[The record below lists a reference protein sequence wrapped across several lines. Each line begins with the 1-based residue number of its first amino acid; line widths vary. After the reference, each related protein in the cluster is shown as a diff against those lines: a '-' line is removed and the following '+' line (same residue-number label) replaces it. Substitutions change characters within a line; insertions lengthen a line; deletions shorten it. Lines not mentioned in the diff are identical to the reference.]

1 MKLTHKVFA
10 VGAVMIGL
18 LGSGATATTA
28 AAATTPTPPPGPSA
42 SPSPRSVADIK
53 HHINMHLTKVIGQA
67 TAARKR
73 VAADPNLTAAQKAR
87 LDTDLSKLIADA
99 TTARREVNAATDRAG
114 LQAARPALEAVK
126 ADRHQLHKD
135 WQAIHPHG
143 TPLPTE
149 TSSEVPTAPSTS

>member
-42 SPSPRSVADIK
+42 SPSHRSVADIK
-53 HHINMHLTKVIGQA
+53 HHINMHLTKVIDQA

-135 WQAIHPHG
+135 WQAIHPHP